1 MITLVK
7 NTLMGRICLDDKAM
21 KRARENGRSD
31 MDCSQGE
38 FVIVEH
44 IYKTQFGPERS
55 DYNLRI

>member
-1 MITLVK
+1 
-7 NTLMGRICLDDKAM
+7 MGRICLDDKAM